1 METEN
6 KIVEYVECIK
16 GDGNESYNIVGNI
29 YKVKDYN
36 PRTGELCL
44 YVYDHSISNIFFGE
58 ESKIRYNNTDY
69 KPSTK
74 EAFEN
79 HILKQQMKT
88 ITHNQAQQ
96 IIDIACPTWKEKLF
110 TLWGKNIVLKQ
121 EITIS
126 EVSYK
131 EMRNACTDKQD
142 RLFDEIFGKDI
153 KFKVGDWVCTIGE
166 DSFVAQII
174 EQCELYS
181 HLWRLDKMS
190 HFTFHE
196 GNLRH
201 ATEEEIQKAKYIPEG
216 TPCLVRDCD
225 SQSWRLSYSKGDG
238 RFKMASDVIIKWKY
252 VKVLD
257 INNLPTY

>member
-16 GDGNESYNIVGNI
+16 GDGNESYNIVGDI

-36 PRTGELCL
+36 PITGALYL
-44 YVYDHSISNIFFGE
+44 YVHNHSIGNIFFGE

-69 KPSTK
+69 KISTK
-74 EAFEN
+74 WAFEN
-79 HILKQQMKT
+79 HILKQQEMKT
-88 ITHNQAQQ
+88 ITYNQAQQ
-96 IIDIACPTWKEKLF
+96 IIDIACSRWKEKLF

-126 EVSYK
+126 EESYK
-131 EMRNACTDKQD
+131 EMRNACTDEQNT
-142 RLFDEIFGKDI
+142 LFDEIFGKDI
-153 KFKVGDWVCTIGE
+153 KF
-166 DSFVAQII
+166 
-174 EQCELYS
+174 
-181 HLWRLDKMS
+181 
-190 HFTFHE
+190 
-196 GNLRH
+196 
-201 ATEEEIQKAKYIPEG
+201 IPEG

-225 SQSWRLSYSKGDG
+225 SESWRLSYSNGDG
-238 RFKMASDVIIKWKY
+238 RFKMANGTITKWKH